1 MCPLLPFTNG
11 SRLGSDDFF
20 YEIQNLYSMQ
30 DALRSIKPLAQKTIV
45 KIKSGFY
52 GAIHHERTKKFFDH
66 ESPTAWKGAIA
77 TCFIT
82 TLLVW
87 YPLGYIAAVIQFCV
101 QGPVADFLLE
111 SMYNSIFR
119 EESEIPGLFV
129 DKEGDFYEFA
139 AEPVRDFL
147 FALIHVSDLIVIA
160 IAMYF
165 FRKQLRKGLHKLT
178 NSLPEHFKAYS
189 IAITTTAVFT
199 LGWAAA
205 RSAYPYIFGIIW
217 NILFPALV
225 GILTWFSIQKQEF
238 LLAKFKRI
246 LELREKIPSKL
257 RILTLFGCTLL
268 LTYTLMAI
276 MPNEGTQFKEQLIV
290 LLSVFLGWLLS
301 VEYTSQKADKESP
314 KSVVVSSLALA
325 LLFVLVI
332 APLGAASPAEEM
344 HAHDELESDR
354 FFPGEIY
361 PTTQGTII
369 AIFGGGL
376 GSNIHF
382 LIKSPKPEDGDNSVV
397 SDDNS
402 SSNDSGDS
410 STSEGSTNS
419 EEGTG
424 FVSILADTWNG
435 IKEEFSEAADQ
446 IGDFTQ
452 EAGNIIRDGQFWID
466 TATGSLKTIYDVSD
480 KLVNKTSGEDIVE
493 GAKKVGN
500 TIVKIGEYAIDK
512 PVEFLLSLTPL
523 EALENSFD
531 PDKTLIERMGNL
543 TLVYLEG
550 VGAVLSGGTIGGVKA
565 GGKILIIGENVED
578 VKDLHKLHE
587 KSDLDNGDIKIGKQ
601 TVRPKGK
608 KLEDLEQKIVPPKEL
623 TPESIEERKAD
634 WQKSLGKAESRLQDY
649 VDALESGDNDL
660 IDKAMIE
667 MKRDKIAMRLA
678 NIDLPDAKKQ
688 IFNQRTNDLHM
699 KVDTD
704 VKDYVKE
711 HFNLGEMKGPVQTSE
726 GKVWTNPDTK
736 EQFIAVE
743 TTNPTSVVKIGS
755 DRDITYRVV
764 KLDENGQLVKSDIDH
779 RFVRPEYEKSY
790 HTNSRAEE
798 LGYKETHEEFT
809 YNSDQAVTS
818 QRHAEA
824 FGDGIVEGGNIV
836 QRKLPSAKPDDSAN
850 TSSFKHNHWSNK
862 GTPGSEFEALRNLG
876 KLQDSRHE
884 PFVNQLRE
892 LNPDHH
898 LLKERVVDGN
908 MAQKMGTRRSGAILE
923 EIRKLRE
930 DPRNSKSP
938 VEIEKMV
945 RDEGFTDMNEFA
957 QHVNYKTAAIEEA
970 VKYEKMQKG
979 LER

>member
-1 MCPLLPFTNG
+1 
-11 SRLGSDDFF
+11 
-20 YEIQNLYSMQ
+20 MQ
-30 DALRSIKPLAQKTIV
+30 EDSASVDSLKDRV
-45 KIKSGFY
+45 VGKIKFG
-52 GAIHHERTKKFFDH
+52 IHSLIYHEHTKKFFDH
-66 ESPTAWKGAIA
+66 KSSTAWKGAVA
-77 TCFIT
+77 VCFVT
-82 TLLVW
+82 VLLLW
-87 YPLGYIAAVIQFCV
+87 YPLGYIAAVVQYCV
-101 QGPVADFLLE
+101 RGPLRDLL
-111 SMYNSIFR
+111 YQDIFQSIFY
-119 EESEIPGLFV
+119 EESDWGVGMLQV
-129 DKEGDFYEFA
+129 KEGDFYEYA
-139 AEPVRDFL
+139 AEPLGVLIISFL
-147 FALIHVSDLIVIA
+147 DVSDLVVISIV
-160 IAMYF
+160 MYLM
-165 FRKQLRKGLHKLT
+165 RKKLRNGLLKLT
-178 NSLPEHFKAYS
+178 DKLPGHFKAYGVP
-189 IAITTTAVFT
+189 IVTTAAFT
-199 LGWAAA
+199 FGWAAA

-225 GILTWFSIQKQEF
+225 GILTWITIQKQDF
-238 LLAKFKRI
+238 LIDKSKKI
-246 LELREKIPSKL
+246 LELRNKIPAKF
-257 RILTLFGCTLL
+257 RIVALFGLTLT
-268 LTYTLMAI
+268 LTYLFMAI

-290 LLSVFLGWLLS
+290 LISVFLGWLLS
-301 VEYTSQKADKESP
+301 VEYSTQKSEGEKPGKPLLS
-314 KSVVVSSLALA
+314 ALA
-325 LLFVLVI
+325 IAILFLLVV
-332 APLGAASPAEEM
+332 APSGAASPDEQL
-344 HAHDELESDR
+344 HAHDKLDSDEYY
-354 FFPGEIY
+354 PGEIY

-369 AIFGGGL
+369 GIFGCGVGA
-376 GSNIHF
+376 NIHF
-382 LIKSPKPEDGDNSVV
+382 LIKPRGPEDENNSVV
-397 SDDNS
+397 SGDDS
-402 SSNDSGDS
+402 SSNDSEEMPD
-410 STSEGSTNS
+410 SEGGTNS

-424 FVSILADTWNG
+424 FISILVDTWKG
-435 IKEEFSEAADQ
+435 IKQEFSEAAEQ
-446 IGDFTQ
+446 IGDFTE
-452 EAGNIIRDGQFWID
+452 EASNIIRDGQFWID
-466 TATGSLKTIYDVSD
+466 TATGSMKTIYDVSD
-480 KLVNKTSGEDIVE
+480 QLVNKTSGEDVVE

-500 TIVKIGEYAIDK
+500 IIVKVGKYAMDE

-531 PDKTLIERMGNL
+531 PDKTLLERMGNL
-543 TLVYLEG
+543 TVVYIEG

-565 GGKILIIGENVED
+565 GGKILILGENADD
-578 VKDLHKLHE
+578 VKDLQKLVN
-587 KSDLDNGDIKIGKQ
+587 KKTDLDNPDEIKIGKQ

-608 KLEDLEQKIVPPKEL
+608 KLKDLKQKSEPRKKL

-836 QRKLPSAKPDDSAN
+836 LRKLPSAKPDDSAN

-876 KLQDSRHE
+876 KLQDSRHD

>member
-1 MCPLLPFTNG
+1 MLILM
-11 SRLGSDDFF
+11 RD
-20 YEIQNLYSMQ
+20 I
-30 DALRSIKPLAQKTIV
+30 LRSITPLRKRAFAKM
-45 KIKSGFY
+45 KSVFHDV
-52 GAIHHERTKKFFDH
+52 IHHERTKKFFDH
-66 ESPTAWKGAIA
+66 NSSTAWKGAIA
-77 TCFIT
+77 ACVVTV
-82 TLLVW
+82 LLVW
-87 YPLGYIAAVIQFCV
+87 YPLAYIAAVIQYCV
-101 QGPVADFLLE
+101 RGPIGDFLME
-111 SMYNSIFR
+111 RIYNPIFR
-119 EESEIPGLFV
+119 EESELVPGMFTL
-129 DKEGDFYEFA
+129 KEGDFYEFA
-139 AEPVRDFL
+139 EEPVRIFL
-147 FALIHVSDLIVIA
+147 FSLIDSSDLVMIA
-160 IAMYF
+160 IALYL
-165 FRKQLRKGLHKLT
+165 FRKKLRQGLLKLT
-178 NSLPEHFKAYS
+178 AKLPEHFRAYS
-189 IAITTTAVFT
+189 IVITTTAVFT
-199 LGWAAA
+199 FGWAAV
-205 RSAYPYIFGIIW
+205 RSPYPFIFGIVW
-217 NILFPALV
+217 NFLFPALV
-225 GILTWFSIQKQEF
+225 GILTWFTIQKQDF
-238 LLAKFKRI
+238 LIDKSKAI
-246 LELREKIPSKL
+246 MELREKIPAKF
-257 RILTLFGCTLL
+257 RILVLFGFTLL
-268 LTYTLMAI
+268 LTYILMAI
-276 MPNEGTQFKEQLIV
+276 MPNKGTQFKEQLIV
-290 LLSVFLGWLLS
+290 LISVFLGWLLS
-301 VEYTSQKADKESP
+301 VEYSTQKAEGEKPS
-314 KSVVVSSLALA
+314 KSLLSSLAIA
-325 LLFVLVI
+325 ILFIIVI
-332 APLGAASPAEEM
+332 TPLGAADPSECCHP
-344 HAHDELESDR
+344 HDELEADEYY
-354 FFPGEIY
+354 PGEIY

-369 AIFGGGL
+369 GIFGCGIGA
-376 GSNIHF
+376 NIHF
-382 LIKSPKPEDGDNSVV
+382 LIKPSGPKEETGKGDL
-397 SDDNS
+397 SDS
-402 SSNDSGDS
+402 ESG
-410 STSEGSTNS
+410 TNS
-419 EEGTG
+419 EEGSG
-424 FVSILADTWNG
+424 FISILVDTWKG

-452 EAGNIIRDGQFWID
+452 EAGNVIRDGQFWID

-480 KLVNKTSGEDIVE
+480 QLVNKTSGEDIVE

-500 TIVKIGEYAIDK
+500 TIVKIGEYAMDK

-543 TLVYLEG
+543 TIVYLEG
-550 VGAVLSGGTIGGVKA
+550 VGVVLSGGTIGGVKA
-565 GGKILIIGENVED
+565 GGKILILGENADD
-578 VKDLHKLHE
+578 VRDLQRLVNE
-587 KSDLDNGDIKIGKQ
+587 NNGDIKIGKQ

-608 KLEDLEQKIVPPKEL
+608 KLKDLKQKSEPRKKL

-790 HTNSRAEE
+790 HTNSRAKE

-824 FGDGIVEGGNIV
+824 FGDGIVEGDNIV
-836 QRKLPSAKPDDSAN
+836 QRRLPSAKPDDSAN

-970 VKYEKMQKG
+970 VKYENMQRG

>member
-1 MCPLLPFTNG
+1 MLILM
-11 SRLGSDDFF
+11 RD
-20 YEIQNLYSMQ
+20 I
-30 DALRSIKPLAQKTIV
+30 LRSITPLRKRAFAKM
-45 KIKSGFY
+45 KSVFHDV
-52 GAIHHERTKKFFDH
+52 IHHERTKKFFDH
-66 ESPTAWKGAIA
+66 NSSTAWKGAIA
-77 TCFIT
+77 ACVVTV
-82 TLLVW
+82 LLVW
-87 YPLGYIAAVIQFCV
+87 YPLAYIAAVIQYCV
-101 QGPVADFLLE
+101 RGPIGDFLME
-111 SMYNSIFR
+111 RIYNPIFR
-119 EESEIPGLFV
+119 EESELVPGMFTL
-129 DKEGDFYEFA
+129 KEGDFYEFA
-139 AEPVRDFL
+139 EEPVRVFL
-147 FALIHVSDLIVIA
+147 FSLIDSSDLVMIA
-160 IAMYF
+160 IALYL
-165 FRKQLRKGLHKLT
+165 FRKKLRQGLLKLT
-178 NSLPEHFKAYS
+178 AKLPEHFRAYS
-189 IAITTTAVFT
+189 IVITTTAVFT
-199 LGWAAA
+199 FGWAAV
-205 RSAYPYIFGIIW
+205 RSPYPFIFGIVW
-217 NILFPALV
+217 NFLFPALV
-225 GILTWFSIQKQEF
+225 GILTWFTIQKQDF
-238 LLAKFKRI
+238 LIDKSKAI
-246 LELREKIPSKL
+246 MELREKIPAKF
-257 RILTLFGCTLL
+257 RILVLFGFTLL
-268 LTYTLMAI
+268 LTYILMAI
-276 MPNEGTQFKEQLIV
+276 MPNKGTQFKEQLIV
-290 LLSVFLGWLLS
+290 LISVFLGWLLS
-301 VEYTSQKADKESP
+301 VEYSTQKAEGEKPS
-314 KSVVVSSLALA
+314 KSLLSSLAIA
-325 LLFVLVI
+325 ILFIIVI
-332 APLGAASPAEEM
+332 TPLGAADPSECCHP
-344 HAHDELESDR
+344 HDELEADEYY
-354 FFPGEIY
+354 PGEIY

-369 AIFGGGL
+369 GIFGCGIGA
-376 GSNIHF
+376 NIHF
-382 LIKSPKPEDGDNSVV
+382 LIKPSGPKEETGKGDL
-397 SDDNS
+397 SDS
-402 SSNDSGDS
+402 ESG
-410 STSEGSTNS
+410 TNS
-419 EEGTG
+419 EEGSG
-424 FVSILADTWNG
+424 FISILADTWKG
-435 IKEEFSEAADQ
+435 IKQEFSEAADQ

-452 EAGNIIRDGQFWID
+452 EAGNVIRDGQFWID
-466 TATGSLKTIYDVSD
+466 TVTGSLKTIYDTSD
-480 KLVNKTSGEDIVE
+480 RLVNKTSGEDIVE

-500 TIVKIGEYAIDK
+500 TIVKIGEYAMDK

-543 TLVYLEG
+543 TIVYLEG
-550 VGAVLSGGTIGGVKA
+550 VGVVLSGGTIGGVKA
-565 GGKILIIGENVED
+565 GGKILILGENADD
-578 VKDLHKLHE
+578 VRDLQRLVNE
-587 KSDLDNGDIKIGKQ
+587 NNGDIKIGKQ

-608 KLEDLEQKIVPPKEL
+608 KLKDLKQKSEPRKKL

-649 VDALESGDNDL
+649 ADALESGDNDL

-790 HTNSRAEE
+790 HTNSRAKE

-818 QRHAEA
+818 QRHTEA
-824 FGDGIVEGGNIV
+824 FGDGIVEGDNIV
-836 QRKLPSAKPDDSAN
+836 QRRLPSAKPDDSAN

-876 KLQDSRHE
+876 KLQESRHE

-970 VKYEKMQKG
+970 VKYENMQRG

>member
-1 MCPLLPFTNG
+1 M
-11 SRLGSDDFF
+11 RD
-20 YEIQNLYSMQ
+20 I
-30 DALRSIKPLAQKTIV
+30 LRSITPIGKRAFAKM
-45 KIKSGFY
+45 KSGFHE
-52 GAIHHERTKKFFDH
+52 AIHHERTKKFFDH
-66 ESPTAWKGAIA
+66 NSSTAWKGAIA
-77 TCFIT
+77 ACVVTV
-82 TLLVW
+82 LLVW
-87 YPLGYIAAVIQFCV
+87 YPLAYMAAVIQYCV
-101 QGPVADFLLE
+101 RGPIGDFFME
-111 SMYNSIFR
+111 GIYDPIFR
-119 EESEIPGLFV
+119 EESELVPGMFTL
-129 DKEGDFYEFA
+129 KEGDFYETY
-139 AEPVRDFL
+139 AEPVRVFL
-147 FALIHVSDLIVIA
+147 FSLIDSSDLVMIA
-160 IAMYF
+160 IAMYL
-165 FRKQLRKGLHKLT
+165 FRKQLRKGLLKLT
-178 NSLPEHFKAYS
+178 TKLPEHFRAYS
-189 IAITTTAVFT
+189 IVITTTAVFT
-199 LGWAAA
+199 LGWAAV
-205 RSAYPYIFGIIW
+205 RSPYPFIFGIVW

-225 GILTWFSIQKQEF
+225 GILTWFTIQKQDF
-238 LLAKFKRI
+238 LIEKSKMI
-246 LELREKIPSKL
+246 LELREKIPAKF
-257 RILTLFGCTLL
+257 RILALFGFTLI
-268 LTYTLMAI
+268 LTYILMAI
-276 MPNEGTQFKEQLIV
+276 MPNKGTQFKEQLIV
-290 LLSVFLGWLLS
+290 LISVFLGWLLS
-301 VEYTSQKADKESP
+301 VEYASQKAKGEKPS
-314 KSVVVSSLALA
+314 KSLLTSLAIA
-325 LLFVLVI
+325 ILFIIVI
-332 APLGAASPAEEM
+332 TPLGAADPSECCHP
-344 HAHDELESDR
+344 HDELEADA
-354 FFPGEIY
+354 FYPGEIY

-369 AIFGGGL
+369 GIFGCGIGA
-376 GSNIHF
+376 NIHF
-382 LIKSPKPEDGDNSVV
+382 LIKPRGPEEENGDGDL
-397 SDDNS
+397 SDS
-402 SSNDSGDS
+402 ESG
-410 STSEGSTNS
+410 TNS
-419 EEGTG
+419 EEGSG
-424 FVSILADTWNG
+424 FISILADTWKG

-452 EAGNIIRDGQFWID
+452 EAGNVIRDGQFWID
-466 TATGSLKTIYDVSD
+466 TVTGSLKTIYDTSD
-480 KLVNKTSGEDIVE
+480 QLVNKTSGEDIVE

-500 TIVKIGEYAIDK
+500 TIVKIGEYAMDK

-543 TLVYLEG
+543 TIVYLEG

-565 GGKILIIGENVED
+565 GGKILILGENADD
-578 VKDLHKLHE
+578 VKDLQRLVNKN
-587 KSDLDNGDIKIGKQ
+587 NGDIKIGKQ

-608 KLEDLEQKIVPPKEL
+608 KLKDLKQKSEPRKKL

-678 NIDLPDAKKQ
+678 NIDLPDTKKQ

-798 LGYKETHEEFT
+798 LGYKETHEDFT

-824 FGDGIVEGGNIV
+824 FGDGIVEGENIV
-836 QRKLPSAKPDDSAN
+836 LRRLPSAKPDDSAN

-862 GTPGSEFEALRNLG
+862 GTPGSEFEGLRNLG

-923 EIRKLRE
+923 EIRKLRD

-957 QHVNYKTAAIEEA
+957 QHVNNKTAAIEEA
-970 VKYEKMQKG
+970 VKYENMQRG

>member
-1 MCPLLPFTNG
+1 M
-11 SRLGSDDFF
+11 RD
-20 YEIQNLYSMQ
+20 I
-30 DALRSIKPLAQKTIV
+30 LRSITPIGKRAFAKM
-45 KIKSGFY
+45 KSGFHE
-52 GAIHHERTKKFFDH
+52 AIHHERTKKFFDH
-66 ESPTAWKGAIA
+66 NSSTAWKGAIA
-77 TCFIT
+77 ACVVTV
-82 TLLVW
+82 LLAW
-87 YPLGYIAAVIQFCV
+87 YPLAYMAAVIQYCV
-101 QGPVADFLLE
+101 RGPIGDFLME
-111 SMYNSIFR
+111 GIYNPIFR
-119 EESEIPGLFV
+119 EEFEAVPGMFTL
-129 DKEGDFYEFA
+129 KEGDFYETY
-139 AEPVRDFL
+139 AEPVRVFL
-147 FALIHVSDLIVIA
+147 FSLIDSSDLVMIA
-160 IAMYF
+160 IAMYL
-165 FRKQLRKGLHKLT
+165 FRKQLRKGFVKLT
-178 NSLPEHFKAYS
+178 TKLPEHFRAYS
-189 IAITTTAVFT
+189 IVITTTAVFT
-199 LGWAAA
+199 FGWAAV
-205 RSAYPYIFGIIW
+205 RSPYPFIFGIVW
-217 NILFPALV
+217 NILFPALI
-225 GILTWFSIQKQEF
+225 GILTWFTIQKQDF
-238 LLAKFKRI
+238 LIDKSNMI
-246 LELREKIPSKL
+246 LELREKIPAKF
-257 RILTLFGCTLL
+257 RILALFGFTLL
-268 LTYTLMAI
+268 LTYILMAI
-276 MPNEGTQFKEQLIV
+276 MPNKGTQFKEQLIV
-290 LLSVFLGWLLS
+290 LISVFLGWLLS
-301 VEYTSQKADKESP
+301 VEYASQKAKGEKPS
-314 KSVVVSSLALA
+314 KSFLTSLAIA
-325 LLFVLVI
+325 ILFIIVI
-332 APLGAASPAEEM
+332 TPLGTADPSECCHP
-344 HAHDELESDR
+344 HDQLEADE
-354 FFPGEIY
+354 FYPGEIY

-369 AIFGGGL
+369 GIFGCGIGA
-376 GSNIHF
+376 NIHF
-382 LIKSPKPEDGDNSVV
+382 LIKPRGPEEENGAGDL
-397 SDDNS
+397 SD
-402 SSNDSGDS
+402 
-410 STSEGSTNS
+410 SETGTNS
-419 EEGTG
+419 EEESG
-424 FVSILADTWNG
+424 FISILVDTWKG

-466 TATGSLKTIYDVSD
+466 TVTGSLKTIYDVSD
-480 KLVNKTSGEDIVE
+480 QLVNKTSGEDIVE

-500 TIVKIGEYAIDK
+500 TVVKIGEYAMDK

-543 TLVYLEG
+543 TIVYLEG

-565 GGKILIIGENVED
+565 GGKILILGENADD
-578 VKDLHKLHE
+578 VKDLQRLVNE
-587 KSDLDNGDIKIGKQ
+587 NNGDIKIGKQ

-608 KLEDLEQKIVPPKEL
+608 KLEDLEQKSEPPKKL

-634 WQKSLGKAESRLQDY
+634 WQKSLGKAQSRLKDY
-649 VDALESGDNDL
+649 VDALDSGDNDL

-688 IFNQRTNDLHM
+688 IFNKRTNDLHM
-699 KVDTD
+699 KVDTE
-704 VKDYVKE
+704 VKDFVKE

-764 KLDENGQLVKSDIDH
+764 KLDENGQLVKNDIDH

-790 HTNSRAEE
+790 HTNSRAKE
-798 LGYKETHEEFT
+798 LGYKETAEDFT
-809 YNSDQAVTS
+809 YNSDQAITS

-824 FGDGIVEGGNIV
+824 FGDGIVEGENIV
-836 QRKLPSAKPDDSAN
+836 LRKLPSAKPDDSAN
-850 TSSFKHNHWSNK
+850 TSSFKHNHWWNK

-876 KLQDSRHE
+876 KLQDSRHD

-957 QHVNYKTAAIEEA
+957 QHVNNKTAAIEEA
-970 VKYEKMQKG
+970 VKYEKVQKG
-979 LER
+979 LEI

>member
-1 MCPLLPFTNG
+1 M
-11 SRLGSDDFF
+11 RD
-20 YEIQNLYSMQ
+20 I
-30 DALRSIKPLAQKTIV
+30 LRSITPIGKRAFAKM
-45 KIKSGFY
+45 KSGFHE
-52 GAIHHERTKKFFDH
+52 AINHEWTKKFFDH
-66 ESPTAWKGAIA
+66 NSSTAWKGASA
-77 TCFIT
+77 ACVVTV
-82 TLLVW
+82 LLAW
-87 YPLGYIAAVIQFCV
+87 YPLAYMAAVIQYCV
-101 QGPVADFLLE
+101 RGPIGDFLME
-111 SMYNSIFR
+111 GIYDPIFR
-119 EESEIPGLFV
+119 EEFEAVPGMFTL
-129 DKEGDFYEFA
+129 KEGDFYETY
-139 AEPVRDFL
+139 AEPVRVFL
-147 FALIHVSDLIVIA
+147 FSLIDSSDLVMIA
-160 IAMYF
+160 IAMYL
-165 FRKQLRKGLHKLT
+165 FRKQLRKGFVKLT
-178 NSLPEHFKAYS
+178 AKLPEHFRAYS
-189 IAITTTAVFT
+189 IVITTTAVFT
-199 LGWAAA
+199 FGWAAV
-205 RSAYPYIFGIIW
+205 RSPYPFIFGIVW

-225 GILTWFSIQKQEF
+225 GILTWFTIQKQDF
-238 LLAKFKRI
+238 LIDKSKMI
-246 LELREKIPSKL
+246 LELREKIPAKF
-257 RILTLFGCTLL
+257 RILALFGFTLL
-268 LTYTLMAI
+268 LTYILMAI
-276 MPNEGTQFKEQLIV
+276 MPNKGTQFKEQLIV
-290 LLSVFLGWLLS
+290 LISVFLGWLLS
-301 VEYTSQKADKESP
+301 VEYASQKAKGEKPS
-314 KSVVVSSLALA
+314 KSLLTSLAIA
-325 LLFVLVI
+325 ILFIIVI
-332 APLGAASPAEEM
+332 TPLGAADPSECCHP
-344 HAHDELESDR
+344 HDQLEADE
-354 FFPGEIY
+354 FYPGEIY

-369 AIFGGGL
+369 GIFGCGIGA
-376 GSNIHF
+376 NIHF
-382 LIKSPKPEDGDNSVV
+382 LIKPRGPEEENGAGDL
-397 SDDNS
+397 SD
-402 SSNDSGDS
+402 
-410 STSEGSTNS
+410 SETGTNS
-419 EEGTG
+419 EEGSG
-424 FVSILADTWNG
+424 FISILVDTWKG

-480 KLVNKTSGEDIVE
+480 QLVNKTSGEDIVE

-500 TIVKIGEYAIDK
+500 TIVKIGEYAMDK

-543 TLVYLEG
+543 TIVYLEG

-565 GGKILIIGENVED
+565 GGKILILGENADD
-578 VKDLHKLHE
+578 VKDLQRLVNE
-587 KSDLDNGDIKIGKQ
+587 NNGDIKIGKQ

-608 KLEDLEQKIVPPKEL
+608 KLEDLKQKSEPRKKL

-779 RFVRPEYEKSY
+779 RFVRPKYEESY
-790 HTNSRAEE
+790 HTNSRAKE
-798 LGYKETHEEFT
+798 LGYKETREEFT

-824 FGDGIVEGGNIV
+824 FGDGIVEGNNIV
-836 QRKLPSAKPDDSAN
+836 QRRLPSAKPDDSAN
-850 TSSFKHNHWSNK
+850 TSSFKHNHWWNK
-862 GTPGSEFEALRNLG
+862 GTPGSEFEGLRNLG
-876 KLQDSRHE
+876 KLQDSRHD

-957 QHVNYKTAAIEEA
+957 QHVNNKTAAIEEA
-970 VKYEKMQKG
+970 VKYEKVQKG
-979 LER
+979 LEI

>member
-1 MCPLLPFTNG
+1 MLILM
-11 SRLGSDDFF
+11 RD
-20 YEIQNLYSMQ
+20 I
-30 DALRSIKPLAQKTIV
+30 LRSITPIGKRAFAKM
-45 KIKSGFY
+45 KSGFHE
-52 GAIHHERTKKFFDH
+52 AINHEWTKKFFDH
-66 ESPTAWKGAIA
+66 NSSTAWKGASA
-77 TCFIT
+77 ACVVTV
-82 TLLVW
+82 LLAW
-87 YPLGYIAAVIQFCV
+87 YPLAYMAAVIQYCV
-101 QGPVADFLLE
+101 RGPIGDFLME
-111 SMYNSIFR
+111 GIYDPIFR
-119 EESEIPGLFV
+119 EEFEAVPGMFTL
-129 DKEGDFYEFA
+129 KEGDFYETY
-139 AEPVRDFL
+139 AEPVRVFL
-147 FALIHVSDLIVIA
+147 FSLIDSSDLVMIA
-160 IAMYF
+160 IAMYL
-165 FRKQLRKGLHKLT
+165 FRKQLRKGFVKLT
-178 NSLPEHFKAYS
+178 AKLPEHFRAYS
-189 IAITTTAVFT
+189 IVITTTAVFT
-199 LGWAAA
+199 FGWAAV
-205 RSAYPYIFGIIW
+205 RSPYPFIFGIVW

-225 GILTWFSIQKQEF
+225 GILTWFTIQKQDF
-238 LLAKFKRI
+238 LIDKSKMI
-246 LELREKIPSKL
+246 LELREKIPAKF
-257 RILTLFGCTLL
+257 RILALFGFTLL
-268 LTYTLMAI
+268 LTYILMAI
-276 MPNEGTQFKEQLIV
+276 MPNKGTQFKEQLIV
-290 LLSVFLGWLLS
+290 LISVFLGWLLS
-301 VEYTSQKADKESP
+301 VEYASQKAKGEKPS
-314 KSVVVSSLALA
+314 KSLLTSLAIA
-325 LLFVLVI
+325 ILFIIVI
-332 APLGAASPAEEM
+332 TPLGAADPSECCHP
-344 HAHDELESDR
+344 HDQLEADE
-354 FFPGEIY
+354 FYPGEIY

-369 AIFGGGL
+369 GIFGCGIGA
-376 GSNIHF
+376 NIHF
-382 LIKSPKPEDGDNSVV
+382 LIKPRGPEEENGAGDL
-397 SDDNS
+397 SD
-402 SSNDSGDS
+402 
-410 STSEGSTNS
+410 SETGTNS
-419 EEGTG
+419 EEGSG
-424 FVSILADTWNG
+424 FISILVDTWKG

-452 EAGNIIRDGQFWID
+452 EAGNVIRDGQFWID

-480 KLVNKTSGEDIVE
+480 QLVNKTSGEDIVE

-500 TIVKIGEYAIDK
+500 TVVKIGEYAMDK

-543 TLVYLEG
+543 TIVYLEG

-565 GGKILIIGENVED
+565 GGKILILGENADD
-578 VKDLHKLHE
+578 VKDLQRLVNE
-587 KSDLDNGDIKIGKQ
+587 NNGDIKIGKQ

-608 KLEDLEQKIVPPKEL
+608 KLKDLEQKIVPPKEF
-623 TPESIEERKAD
+623 TPESFEERKVD

-779 RFVRPEYEKSY
+779 RFVRPKYEESY
-790 HTNSRAEE
+790 HTNSRAKE
-798 LGYKETHEEFT
+798 LGYKETREEFT

-824 FGDGIVEGGNIV
+824 FGDGIVEGNNIV
-836 QRKLPSAKPDDSAN
+836 QRRLPSAKPDDSAN
-850 TSSFKHNHWSNK
+850 TSSFKHNHWWNK
-862 GTPGSEFEALRNLG
+862 GTPGSEFEGLRNLG
-876 KLQDSRHE
+876 KLQDSRHD

-957 QHVNYKTAAIEEA
+957 QHVNNKTAAIEEA
-970 VKYEKMQKG
+970 VKYEKVQKG
-979 LER
+979 LEI

>member
-77 TCFIT
+77 ACFIT

-225 GILTWFSIQKQEF
+225 GILTWFSIQKQDF
-238 LLAKFKRI
+238 LLDKFKRI

-382 LIKSPKPEDGDNSVV
+382 LIKPPKPEDGDNSVV

-410 STSEGSTNS
+410 LTSEGSTNS

-452 EAGNIIRDGQFWID
+452 EANNIIRDGQFWID
-466 TATGSLKTIYDVSD
+466 TVTGSLKTIYDISD
-480 KLVNKTSGEDIVE
+480 QLVNKTSTEDIVE

-500 TIVKIGEYAIDK
+500 TIVKIGEYAIDN

-531 PDKTLIERMGNL
+531 PDKTLLERMGNL
-543 TLVYLEG
+543 TVVYLEG
-550 VGAVLSGGTIGGVKA
+550 VGAVLSGGTASGIKT
-565 GGKILIIGENVED
+565 GGKILILGENADD
-578 VKDLHKLHE
+578 VKDLQKLLRE
-587 KSDLDNGDIKIGKQ
+587 NKNNPDNIKIGKK
-601 TVRPKGK
+601 TVKPKGK
-608 KLEDLEQKIVPPKEL
+608 KLEDLEQKIVPAREL
-623 TPESIEERKAD
+623 TPESIQERKAD
-634 WQKSLGKAESRLQDY
+634 WQKSIGKAETRLKEY
-649 VDALESGDNDL
+649 VDALDSGDNDR

-678 NIDLPDAKKQ
+678 NIDLPDAQKQ
-688 IFNQRTNDLHM
+688 IFNKRTNDLHM
-699 KVDTD
+699 KVDTE
-704 VKDYVKE
+704 VKDFAAKQ
-711 HFNLGEMKGPVQTSE
+711 FDLGGLEGPVQTPE

-743 TTNPTSVVKIGS
+743 TTNPTTEVKIGS

-764 KLDENGQLVKSDIDH
+764 KLDENGQLVKSDIDR
-779 RFVRPEYEKSY
+779 RFVRPKYEESY
-790 HTNSRAEE
+790 HRNSRAKD
-798 LGYKETHEEFT
+798 LGYEESPQDFTHR
-809 YNSDQAVTS
+809 SDQAVTD
-818 QRHAEA
+818 QNHREA
-824 FGDGIVEGGNIV
+824 FGSGIKEGENLVKRTG
-836 QRKLPSAKPDDSAN
+836 RSKDSRRYAD
-850 TSSFKHNHWSNK
+850 TIASKSNDWWNM
-862 GTPGSEFEALRNLG
+862 GTPGSEFESMRQMG
-876 KLQDSRHE
+876 KLQDSQYKPLLDE
-884 PFVNQLRE
+884 LRE

-898 LLKERVVDGN
+898 LLKERTIDGN
-908 MAQKMGTRRSGAILE
+908 MAQKMGTRRVGPILE

-930 DPRNSKSP
+930 DPRNGKSP

-945 RDEGFTDMNEFA
+945 RDEGFGSMNEFTEY
-957 QHVNYKTAAIEEA
+957 VSSRTGTLEEA
-970 VKYEKMQKG
+970 VKISKEVQK
-979 LER
+979 

>member
-1 MCPLLPFTNG
+1 M
-11 SRLGSDDFF
+11 RD
-20 YEIQNLYSMQ
+20 I
-30 DALRSIKPLAQKTIV
+30 LRSITPLRKRAFAKM
-45 KIKSGFY
+45 KSVFHDV
-52 GAIHHERTKKFFDH
+52 IHHERTKKFFDH
-66 ESPTAWKGAIA
+66 NSSTAWKGAIA
-77 TCFIT
+77 ACVVTV
-82 TLLVW
+82 LLVW
-87 YPLGYIAAVIQFCV
+87 YPLAYIAAVIQYCV
-101 QGPVADFLLE
+101 RGPIGDFLME
-111 SMYNSIFR
+111 RIYNPIFR
-119 EESEIPGLFV
+119 EESELVPGMFTL
-129 DKEGDFYEFA
+129 KEGDFYEFA
-139 AEPVRDFL
+139 EEPVRVFL
-147 FALIHVSDLIVIA
+147 FSLIDSSDLVMIA
-160 IAMYF
+160 IALYL
-165 FRKQLRKGLHKLT
+165 FRKKLRQGLLKLT
-178 NSLPEHFKAYS
+178 AKLPEHFRAYS
-189 IAITTTAVFT
+189 IVITTTAVFT
-199 LGWAAA
+199 FGWAAV
-205 RSAYPYIFGIIW
+205 RSPYPFIFGIVW
-217 NILFPALV
+217 NFLFPALV
-225 GILTWFSIQKQEF
+225 GILTWFTIQKQDF
-238 LLAKFKRI
+238 LIDKSKAI
-246 LELREKIPSKL
+246 MELREKIPAKF
-257 RILTLFGCTLL
+257 RILVLFGFTLL
-268 LTYTLMAI
+268 LTYILMAI
-276 MPNEGTQFKEQLIV
+276 MPNKGTQFKEQLIV
-290 LLSVFLGWLLS
+290 LISVFLGWLLS
-301 VEYTSQKADKESP
+301 VEYSTQKAEGEKPS
-314 KSVVVSSLALA
+314 KSLLSSLAIA
-325 LLFVLVI
+325 ILFIIVI
-332 APLGAASPAEEM
+332 TPLGAADPSECCHP
-344 HAHDELESDR
+344 HDELEADEYY
-354 FFPGEIY
+354 PGEIY

-369 AIFGGGL
+369 GIFGCGIGA
-376 GSNIHF
+376 NIHF
-382 LIKSPKPEDGDNSVV
+382 LIKPSGPKEETGKGDL
-397 SDDNS
+397 SDS
-402 SSNDSGDS
+402 ESG
-410 STSEGSTNS
+410 TNS
-419 EEGTG
+419 EEGSG
-424 FVSILADTWNG
+424 FISILADTWKG
-435 IKEEFSEAADQ
+435 IKQEFSEAADQ

-452 EAGNIIRDGQFWID
+452 EAGNVIRDGQFWID
-466 TATGSLKTIYDVSD
+466 TVTGSLKTIYDTSD
-480 KLVNKTSGEDIVE
+480 RLVNKTSGEDIVE

-500 TIVKIGEYAIDK
+500 TIVKIGEYAMDK

-543 TLVYLEG
+543 TIVYLEG
-550 VGAVLSGGTIGGVKA
+550 VGVVLSGGTIGGVKA
-565 GGKILIIGENVED
+565 GGKILILGENADD
-578 VKDLHKLHE
+578 VRDLQRLVNE
-587 KSDLDNGDIKIGKQ
+587 NNGDIKIGKQ

-608 KLEDLEQKIVPPKEL
+608 KLKDLKQKSEPRKKL

-649 VDALESGDNDL
+649 ADALESGDNDL

-790 HTNSRAEE
+790 HTNSRAKE

-818 QRHAEA
+818 QRHTEA
-824 FGDGIVEGGNIV
+824 FGDGIVEGDNIV
-836 QRKLPSAKPDDSAN
+836 QRRLPSAKPDDSAN

-876 KLQDSRHE
+876 KLQESRHE

-970 VKYEKMQKG
+970 VKYENMQRG